1 MIKRAFYQM
10 NLIEIRKFNSCNIA
24 KMNETEIK
32 KIVVFG
38 IGDFA
43 RQVTFYFKNDSN
55 FEIVAYT
62 VDAKF
67 NNEKSF
73 LDLPVVDFEQIH
85 EKYPPEKYEM
95 FIAIG
100 FNKLNKTREVKF
112 KEAKTKGY
120 KLVSYIC
127 SKNFVWNDLE
137 IGENCFIMEGNV
149 IQLSVKISDN
159 VIICIG
165 NRIGHN
171 GIIEENCFIT
181 SGVMIGGFSR
191 IKKNTFIGLNSTI
204 KSNIIIEENN
214 ILGAGSIIL
223 KNTIKNSSYL
233 TTSTPAIEGK
243 NRIIM
248 NLL

>member
-1 MIKRAFYQM
+1 MK
-10 NLIEIRKFNSCNIA
+10 RKF
-24 KMNETEIK
+24 K
-32 KIVVFG
+32 KIVIFG
-38 IGDFA
+38 VSDFA
-43 RQVTFYFKNDSN
+43 RQVTFYLKHDSN
-55 FEIVAYT
+55 YDIVAYT

-67 NNEKSF
+67 NTEKTF
-73 LDLPVVDFEQIH
+73 LGLPVVDFEQIH

-100 FNKLNKTREVKF
+100 YHKLNKTREVKF
-112 KEAKTKGY
+112 NEAKSKGY

-137 IGENCFIMEGNV
+137 IGENCFIMEGNK

-165 NRIGHN
+165 NGIGHN
-171 GIIEENCFIT
+171 CIIEENCFIS
-181 SGVMIGGFSR
+181 SGVMIGGFTR
-191 IKKNTFIGLNSTI
+191 IKRNTFIGLNSTI
-204 KSNIIIEENN
+204 KSSIIIEENN

-223 KNTIKNSSYL
+223 KNTEKNSSYL
-233 TTSTPAIEGK
+233 TTSTPTIKGQ